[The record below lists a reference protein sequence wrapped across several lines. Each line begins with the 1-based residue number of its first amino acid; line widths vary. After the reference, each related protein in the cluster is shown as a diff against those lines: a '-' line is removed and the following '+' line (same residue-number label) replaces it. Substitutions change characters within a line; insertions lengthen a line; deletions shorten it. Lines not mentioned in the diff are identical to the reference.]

1 MTDQETGHHRINE
14 RLNTYWDKLRGRHAM
29 PRESDISIEDLQPI
43 WDNCFLV
50 SVKDGAFSYSYL
62 GAKLIDAY
70 GDDLT
75 GKEIAE
81 TLVYPH
87 PPSLVKTFAAVAK
100 SGSPKIDESEF
111 VNSRGATVKYRSCV
125 LPLAGSDGSS
135 VAFLL
140 GGMNWKAF

>member
-1 MTDQETGHHRINE
+1 MTGERTGGHRINE
-14 RLNTYWDKLRGRHAM
+14 QLNAYWDKLRARHAM
-29 PRESDISIEDLQPI
+29 PRETDIAIDDLKDI
-43 WDNCFLV
+43 WQNCFLV

-62 GAKLIDAY
+62 GDRLVEAY

-75 GKEIAE
+75 GREIAE
-81 TLVYPH
+81 TLLYPH
-87 PPSLVKTFAAVAK
+87 PASLVKTFAAVVA

-111 VNSRGATVKYRSCV
+111 VNSRGTTVKYRSCV
-125 LPLAGSDGSS
+125 LPLAGVDGKS